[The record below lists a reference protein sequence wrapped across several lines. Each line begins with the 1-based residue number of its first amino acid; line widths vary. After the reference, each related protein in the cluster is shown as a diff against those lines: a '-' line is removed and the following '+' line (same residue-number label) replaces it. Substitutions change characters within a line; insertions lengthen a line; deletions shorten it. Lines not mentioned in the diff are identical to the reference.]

1 MLLFCPANVL
11 DSHLAYSFYI
21 KMYMH
26 AVNYVNIY
34 LRISLIS
41 CVLFSLLSST
51 QDQIFGVCAM
61 EIVESVL
68 QGYNGSLIASGQTG

>member
-1 MLLFCPANVL
+1 MGDYVIFSNTRSLF
-11 DSHLAYSFYI
+11 
-21 KMYMH
+21 
-26 AVNYVNIY
+26 
-34 LRISLIS
+34 
-41 CVLFSLLSST
+41 FSLPSST